1 MKNNISPKF
10 MPDLI
15 YIPIFSY
22 LIYWDRLKLFLDIIF
37 NFENKIKNVK
47 SPNHLF
53 SQLKLINIYN
63 NE

>member
-10 MPDLI
+10 IPDLI

-47 SPNHLF
+47 SPNYLF

-63 NE
+63 NK